1 MSRLGPIFVFATLV
15 LSSAAASAAAPTPEI
30 QRPAVSAQAINAV
43 HTVRTIPEACARL
56 EGMFVAGAAVPYALK
71 PVKTSPKCQGRAR
84 FVDGSV
90 AKPSASTGWILND
103 VVRIPSAACASQQAV
118 VHVWRKPADKA
129 APPARDAQGRSRIY
143 LQDAKNSAKAKTLT
157 AIPQY
162 AAVLSI
168 EGKACG

>member
-1 MSRLGPIFVFATLV
+1 MSRPGPISAFAALV
-15 LSSAAASAAAPTPEI
+15 LSSAAASAAVPTPEI

-118 VHVWRKPADKA
+118 INVWRKPASNT
-129 APPARDAQGRSRIY
+129 PPAKDAQGRARIY
-143 LQDAKNSAKAKTLT
+143 LKDASDSAKANTLD
-157 AIPQY
+157 AIAQY
-162 AAVLSI
+162 AAVLQI
-168 EGKACG
+168 QGNACR